1 GITIVQVGP
10 HPALIASGK
19 ITDPATGF
27 SSTIDFPA
35 PDLQLASAVH
45 ATGLPIGKPAKG
57 SPYAGA
63 GYFVPHVVVR
73 NLLSTPQTVTVTVE
87 YPATGSA
94 TASAV
99 AAASLPPDAVNSSAA
114 SSASV
119 AAASGRRFL
128 IVETGGQ
135 SPPLQLDPIAAQDG
149 KHSPPTAQYAL
160 PTFTV
165 AAYSTEDISLAAV
178 MNELPLPLPFCSIR
192 IQYSGAPGSMEA
204 DVSSVESGSNLIVD
218 ARAENEGNGWTG
230 SGANP
235 WHLDKGTD
243 SVLFLTNMSD
253 KPCPIGF
260 EVTANGVHYYLTNL
274 KLNAHETRAIDIRA
288 LRDAQKPDFKG
299 NKIPAGATDGSVNWV
314 RGDDVPVMGRLMV
327 VSRKAGIS
335 SSYDCTPAQCAL
347 SVMGLNPTL
356 SSPIDI
362 GLQTQV
368 GITAS
373 EEDCNE
379 HQYFMGWGGQC
390 WWTSD
395 NPSVASVDSMGMVTG
410 VADGTAS
417 IQVKAA
423 TIQYSC
429 GVRAHCERSE
439 MTKYVEAPV
448 TVCGLS
454 ISSPSNA
461 AVYSMGGGGYNQATV
476 PLEATSSC
484 SGSANWTL
492 SFTYTT
498 ANGTSYTASPT
509 TTTTLGQSTNYTTNV
524 GQGGRVNAQVQATL
538 AGHSLTQAVTFYVL
552 GTPIPN
558 PTVTSRLTSLY
569 SNGATPALLT
579 GIAMAESS
587 YKQFNNET
595 EMGFSGEWPYG
606 NMANQYTSADSY
618 VGLMQVPNNMLDG
631 FDWNADT
638 SDGAYVFEQKLSTA
652 STCMQTER
660 AAYSNLPAL
669 GGSQL
674 EENALVFYS
683 GNSGGGTCSSVSSNL
698 YWVPSPD
705 GSAWVIN
712 PSSPGYSYV
721 QEVEGNIQ

>member
-1 GITIVQVGP
+1 
-10 HPALIASGK
+10 
-19 ITDPATGF
+19 
-27 SSTIDFPA
+27 
-35 PDLQLASAVH
+35 
-45 ATGLPIGKPAKG
+45 
-57 SPYAGA
+57 
-63 GYFVPHVVVR
+63 
-73 NLLSTPQTVTVTVE
+73 
-87 YPATGSA
+87 
-94 TASAV
+94 
-99 AAASLPPDAVNSSAA
+99 
-114 SSASV
+114 
-119 AAASGRRFL
+119 
-128 IVETGGQ
+128 
-135 SPPLQLDPIAAQDG
+135 
-149 KHSPPTAQYAL
+149 
-160 PTFTV
+160 
-165 AAYSTEDISLAAV
+165 
-178 MNELPLPLPFCSIR
+178 M
-192 IQYSGAPGSMEA
+192 
-204 DVSSVESGSNLIVD
+204 
-218 ARAENEGNGWTG
+218 
-230 SGANP
+230 
-235 WHLDKGTD
+235 
-243 SVLFLTNMSD
+243 
-253 KPCPIGF
+253 
-260 EVTANGVHYYLTNL
+260 
-274 KLNAHETRAIDIRA
+274 
-288 LRDAQKPDFKG
+288 
-299 NKIPAGATDGSVNWV
+299 NWV

-362 GLQTQV
+362 GLQTQI
-368 GITAS
+368 GITAT

-395 NPSVASVDSMGMVTG
+395 NPSVAGVDSMGMVTG
-410 VADGTAS
+410 VADGAAS
-417 IQVKAA
+417 IQLKAA

-454 ISSPSNA
+454 ISSPTNA

-558 PTVTSRLTSLY
+558 PTITSRLTSLY

-579 GIAMAESS
+579 GIAMTESS
-587 YKQFNNET
+587 YRQFNNET
-595 EMGFSGEWPYG
+595 EMAFSGEWPLG
-606 NMANQYTSADSY
+606 NAANQYTLADSY

-631 FDWNADT
+631 FDWNTDT
-638 SDGAYVFEQKLSTA
+638 SDGASVFQSKLSSA
-652 STCMQTER
+652 IS
-660 AAYSNLPAL
+660 YSSVEDNSYPGLPAL
-669 GGSQL
+669 NGTQL
-674 EENALVFYS
+674 ENVALVYYDGISGVEFYVPSAS
-683 GNSGGGTCSSVSSNL
+683 GNGWVQTTNPTALTYVSN
-698 YWVPSPD
+698 VRNN
-705 GSAWVIN
+705 A
-712 PSSPGYSYV
+712 
-721 QEVEGNIQ
+721 Q